1 MNSLKYIYVRIIALQ
16 AMIWI
21 FMLLLFYFFGGFDA
35 APRCYFVHP
44 SYLVLLGL
52 FLPFSLVFGWTIYK
66 TNQLKWG
73 RANTMGISTY
83 YMSVQLLLMSLVW
96 YALVI
101 AAAMPIY
108 GKEKAISSKSN
119 LELIICLDISK
130 SMNVKDMEGS
140 SRLDVAKRVISS
152 LLSKSSGEQIGLC
165 IFAGN
170 AIREIELT
178 RDYQLIRTVV
188 SNVESELIE
197 QQGTDIAAAFQQAKE
212 MFSSNV
218 INKSVLMITDGE
230 NHESDNQDSE
240 IYKELLSKDIKTC
253 IVGLGSSTGGPIPS
267 RSTDKDASN
276 LIDDNGNEWISKL
289 DQESIKQLATST
301 AGSAIISS
309 EAYPDIEAILTQ
321 INLMKRE
328 NSRTLDVDV
337 EAMRYKWFVY
347 AALIAF
353 CTLLLLPVI
362 WKK

>member
-1 MNSLKYIYVRIIALQ
+1 MNSLKYIYLRIIALQ

-44 SYLVLLGL
+44 SYLVLFGL

-73 RANTMGISTY
+73 RANTMGISTS
-83 YMSVQLLLMSLVW
+83 YMTIQLLLMSLVW

-165 IFAGN
+165 IFAG
-170 AIREIELT
+170 AIIHGCF
-178 RDYQLIRTVV
+178 
-188 SNVESELIE
+188 NVESELIE

-230 NHESDNQDSE
+230 NHESDNQDSD
-240 IYKELLSKDIKTC
+240 IYKEILSKDIKTC
-253 IVGLGSSTGGPIPS
+253 IVGLGSSSGGPIPS
-267 RSTDKDASN
+267 RSTDNDATN

-289 DQESIKQLATST
+289 DLESIKQLATST

>member
-1 MNSLKYIYVRIIALQ
+1 MNSLKYIYIRIIALQ
-16 AMIWI
+16 AIIWI
-21 FMLLLFYFFGGFDA
+21 FMLLLFYFFGGFDE

-52 FLPFSLVFGWTIYK
+52 FLPFSIVFGWTIYK
-66 TNQLKWG
+66 TNKLKWG
-73 RANTMGISTY
+73 RESTMEISTS
-83 YMSVQLLLMSLVW
+83 YMSVQLLLISLVW

-170 AIREIELT
+170 AIREIEPT

-240 IYKELLSKDIKTC
+240 IYNELLSKDIKTC
-253 IVGLGSSTGGPIPS
+253 IVGLGSSSGGPIPS
-267 RSTDKDASN
+267 LSTDNDASN
-276 LIDDNGNEWISKL
+276 LMDDNGNEWISKL

-309 EAYPDIEAILTQ
+309 QAFPDIEAILTQ

-347 AALIAF
+347 TALIAF
-353 CTLLLLPVI
+353 CTLLLLPVV